1 MHYSIE
7 RCERSWLALMIG
19 NSRLHWAWFVDGTLD
34 RAWDTSHLSAAAVE
48 RLSQRLASGILPE
61 GILPPHV
68 ASVASD
74 TSKPLPVY
82 MASVVPEQTTLWQGY
97 PPAKTITLADVPLVG
112 LYPTL
117 GVDRA
122 LALLGAGETLGYPVL
137 VIDAGTA
144 LTFTGADSQQRL
156 IGGAILPGLRLQFQ
170 SLARNTAALPAIQL
184 PSQLPS
190 RWATK
195 TPAAI
200 ESGVIYTVLAGMRD
214 FIEDWCCQFPD
225 SQIALTGGDSHL
237 LLAYLQSQ
245 LPKTE
250 RQPIADPYLIF
261 WGMRSLRFKFVIH
274 NS

>member
-1 MHYSIE
+1 
-7 RCERSWLALMIG
+7 MIG
-19 NSRLHWAWFVDGTLD
+19 NSRLHWAWFVDGTLKQS
-34 RAWDTSHLSAAAVE
+34 WDTNHLSADDVE
-48 RLSQRLASGILPE
+48 PLSQRLVSGILPDE
-61 GILPPHV
+61 ILPPHGTV
-68 ASVASD
+68 VASD
-74 TSKPLPVY
+74 RSKPLPLY
-82 MASVVPEQTTLWQGY
+82 IASVVPEQTTLWQEY
-97 PPAKTITLADVPLVG
+97 PAAKTITLADVPLAE

-117 GVDRA
+117 GIDRA

-156 IGGAILPGLRLQFQ
+156 IGGAILSGLSLQFQ

-184 PSQLPS
+184 PSQLPP

-195 TPAAI
+195 TATAI
-200 ESGVIYTVLAGMRD
+200 ESGVIYTVLAGIRD
-214 FIEDWCCQFPD
+214 FIDDWCGQFPD

-237 LLAYLQSQ
+237 LLTYLQTQ

-261 WGMRSLRFKFVIH
+261 WGMRSLRFKFIIH
-274 NS
+274 DS